1 MPRRWLKRNLPT
13 PTQVRENRRLR
24 QVFGTLLHDSNLWHL
39 NRLSVTRAVIAGML
53 MAWVPVPF
61 QMVLSAGLA
70 IAWRCNMPVAIACVW
85 ITNPLTMGPMFYGA
99 YKLGALVLGLPVQ
112 EMEFEISWNWLQ
124 TQLGAIWEPFLLGC
138 AICGVVMAT
147 VAAIIVHVGWRIHV
161 AWSWKKRIRCRAARS
176 QN

>member
-39 NRLSVTRAVIAGML
+39 NRLSVTRAVTAGML

-70 IAWRCNMPVAIACVW
+70 IAWRCNMPVAIVCVR

-99 YKLGALVLGLPVQ
+99 YKLGALVLDLPVQ

-138 AICGVVMAT
+138 AICGVVMAA
-147 VAAIIVHVGWRIHV
+147 VAAIIVHVGWRIQV
-161 AWSWKKRIRCRAARS
+161 AWSWRNRIRRRAARRES
-176 QN
+176 